1 MCEEWAAVGECTQN
15 PGFMRYGCRAACAL
29 CAVPRAAT
37 PGRAGVPWP
46 RPPPGPPRPLVAG
59 GEPVRAVDSGRGWVT
74 LGGGE
79 SGPERAVQA
88 RATSALCR
96 MACLVKGR
104 RVCIQDLFL
113 PAQACNFAPKLM
125 QRCNPLQDSVDI
137 QLLCGG
143 LCMPAFHFILASC

>member
-37 PGRAGVPWP
+37 PGRSGVPWP
-46 RPPPGPPRPLVAG
+46 RAPPSPPRPLVAG

-79 SGPERAVQA
+79 SPPERAVQA
-88 RATSALCR
+88 RAASALLR
-96 MACLVKGR
+96 LACLVMGK
-104 RVCIQDLFL
+104 RVYEQGPFL
-113 PAQACNFAPKLM
+113 PTQACKIAPKIM
-125 QRCNPLQDSVDI
+125 QRCKALQDSVDI
-137 QLLCGG
+137 QLLYGG
-143 LCMPAFHFILASC
+143 LCMPALHCAWARR